1 MSLTPR
7 LSGKV
12 AARAHHSPVT
22 AAFLHR
28 LAPFFATDQVVGGPL
43 LVATIVA
50 LICTNS
56 SLVQVYEAF
65 WDNDLAI
72 SLGALHTTHPLADW
86 VNDALLPLFFLIIGA
101 EVKREITKGALST
114 IRTAAFPLA
123 GAIGGIVVPIAV
135 YLAFTYG
142 TEAAHGW
149 GTVITSDTAFA
160 LAIIGLFAT
169 RLPKSVRAVL
179 LAFAAIDD
187 VGGLLVIAVAYT
199 DALDLTALIV
209 AIVAYAAMFGALK
222 LRLVSPIPYVLL
234 GLIVWGG
241 TYVSGIHATIAG
253 VMLGLLSP
261 TRSRLSEHRFAH
273 RVQEPIDRFQA
284 AVRDAQQAD
293 DDHTDA
299 EEAERRTQKQL
310 GYLQE
315 MTQAT
320 DEPAERLVQMLNP
333 WVSYVVLP
341 LFALSAVRIHLSSD
355 LLADAAGSVLGLGV
369 FAGLAFG
376 KPLGFLLGDV
386 ACSEVAAGGTPR
398 CGVVADGARDRSAVG
413 HRVHDFAVHRQPRLS
428 GCATYRNGVPC
439 RPYCVGRVSRVR
451 VCRPTVGV
459 GLGWQAT
466 WPRLTASAPL
476 RRARRHRRACVGVS
490 PT

>member
-1 MSLTPR
+1 
-7 LSGKV
+7 
-12 AARAHHSPVT
+12 
-22 AAFLHR
+22 
-28 LAPFFATDQVVGGPL
+28 
-43 LVATIVA
+43 
-50 LICTNS
+50 
-56 SLVQVYEAF
+56 
-65 WDNDLAI
+65 
-72 SLGALHTTHPLADW
+72 
-86 VNDALLPLFFLIIGA
+86 VN
-101 EVKREITKGALST
+101 
-114 IRTAAFPLA
+114 FPLA
-123 GAIGGIVVPIAV
+123 GATGGIVVPIAV

-169 RLPKSVRAVL
+169 RLPTSVRAVL

-261 TRSRLSEHRFAH
+261 TRSRLSEHRFAD

-284 AVRDAQQAD
+284 AVQDARQAGD
-293 DDHTDA
+293 GEADA

-355 LLADAAGSVLGLGV
+355 LLVDAASSVLGLGV
-369 FAGLAFG
+369 FAGLAIG
-376 KPLGFLLGDV
+376 KPMGFLVATWLAVTLRLAELPEGVSWRMVLGIGALSGIGFTISLFIANLAFPDV
-386 ACSEVAAGGTPR
+386 QRTEMASLAVLIASVVSAGFGYVALRWASGA
-398 CGVVADGARDRSAVG
+398 ADGQSDHV
-413 HRVHDFAVHRQPRLS
+413 
-428 GCATYRNGVPC
+428 
-439 RPYCVGRVSRVR
+439 
-451 VCRPTVGV
+451 
-459 GLGWQAT
+459 
-466 WPRLTASAPL
+466 
-476 RRARRHRRACVGVS
+476 
-490 PT
+490 

>member
-12 AARAHHSPVT
+12 AARAHHSSGT
-22 AAFLHR
+22 AAFFHR

-43 LVATIVA
+43 LVASIIA
-50 LICTNS
+50 LVCMNS
-56 SLVQVYEAF
+56 ALAPAYEAF
-65 WDNDLAI
+65 WETGLTISVGAI
-72 SLGALHTTHPLADW
+72 RTAHPLTGW

-101 EVKREITKGALST
+101 EVKREFTKGSLST
-114 IRTAAFPLA
+114 VRTAAFPLA

-142 TEAAHGW
+142 TDAARGW
-149 GTVITSDTAFA
+149 GAVITSDTAFA

-169 RLPKSVRAVL
+169 RLPTSVRAVL

-199 DALDLTALIV
+199 DALDTAALLIAV
-209 AIVAYAAMFGALK
+209 LAYAAMFGALK

-241 TYVSGIHATIAG
+241 TYASGIHATIAG

-261 TRSRLSEHRFAH
+261 TRSRLSKHRFAD

-284 AVRDAQQAD
+284 AVKTAREAD
-293 DDHTDA
+293 DGDA
-299 EEAERRTQKQL
+299 EVEEAERRTQKQL

-315 MTQAT
+315 MTEAT

-341 LFALSAVRIHLSSD
+341 LFALSAVRIHLSTD
-355 LLADAAGSVLGLGV
+355 LLSDAAGSLLGLGV
-369 FAGLAFG
+369 FAGLALG
-376 KPLGFLLGDV
+376 KPLGFLLATWLAVKLRLAELPDAVSWRMVLGI
-386 ACSEVAAGGTPR
+386 
-398 CGVVADGARDRSAVG
+398 GA
-413 HRVHDFAVHRQPRLS
+413 LS
-428 GCATYRNGVPC
+428 GIGFTISLFIANLAFPDVERTEMASLAVLAASI
-439 RPYCVGRVSRVR
+439 VSAGFGYIALRWSAG
-451 VCRPTVGV
+451 PTIQRQGD
-459 GLGWQAT
+459 A
-466 WPRLTASAPL
+466 
-476 RRARRHRRACVGVS
+476 
-490 PT
+490 

>member
-1 MSLTPR
+1 MSPTPR
-7 LSGKV
+7 LSGKI
-12 AARAHHSPVT
+12 AARAHHSPST
-22 AAFLHR
+22 AAFFHR

-56 SLVQVYEAF
+56 ALAHAYEAF
-65 WDNDLAI
+65 WDKELAI
-72 SLGALHTTHPLADW
+72 SLGAMRTAHPLADW

-101 EVKREITKGALST
+101 EVKREFTKGALST
-114 IRTAAFPLA
+114 VRTAAFPLA

-142 TEAAHGW
+142 TEAARGW

-169 RLPKSVRAVL
+169 HLPTSVRAVL

-199 DALDLTALIV
+199 DALDVAALIV
-209 AIVAYAAMFGALK
+209 AIMAYAAMFGALK

-261 TRSRLSEHRFAH
+261 TRSRLSEHRFAD

-284 AVRDAQQAD
+284 AVEDARQAD
-293 DDHTDA
+293 DGDADADA

-341 LFALSAVRIHLSSD
+341 LFALSAVRIHFSSD
-355 LLADAAGSVLGLGV
+355 LLEDAAGSLIGLGV

-376 KPLGFLLGDV
+376 KPLGFLSATWLAVTLRLAELPEAVSWRMVLGI
-386 ACSEVAAGGTPR
+386 
-398 CGVVADGARDRSAVG
+398 GA
-413 HRVHDFAVHRQPRLS
+413 LS
-428 GCATYRNGVPC
+428 GIGFTISLFIANLAFPDVQRTEMASLAVL
-439 RPYCVGRVSRVR
+439 VASLVSAAF
-451 VCRPTVGV
+451 GY
-459 GLGWQAT
+459 A
-466 WPRLTASAPL
+466 AL
-476 RRARRHRRACVGVS
+476 RWAAVS
-490 PT
+490 TEQKSRDA

>member
-1 MSLTPR
+1 MTNEKAEIIRLIRLPMSLTPR
-7 LSGKV
+7 LSGRV
-12 AARAHHSPVT
+12 AARAHHSPAT
-22 AAFLHR
+22 PAFLHR

-56 SLVQVYEAF
+56 AFAHAYEAF
-65 WDNDLAI
+65 WDKDLAI
-72 SLGALHTTHPLADW
+72 SLGALRTEHPLADW

-101 EVKREITKGALST
+101 EVKREFTKGALST
-114 IRTAAFPLA
+114 VRTAAFPLA

-142 TEAAHGW
+142 TEAAYGW

-169 RLPKSVRAVL
+169 RLPTSVRAVL

-261 TRSRLSEHRFAH
+261 TRSRLSEHRFAD

-284 AVRDAQQAD
+284 AVQDARQAGD
-293 DDHTDA
+293 GEADA
-299 EEAERRTQKQL
+299 EEAERMTQKQL

-355 LLADAAGSVLGLGV
+355 LLVDAASSVLGLGV
-369 FAGLAFG
+369 FAGLAIG
-376 KPLGFLLGDV
+376 KPMGFLVATWLAVTLRLAELPEGVSWRMVLGIGALSGIGFTISLFIANLAFPDV
-386 ACSEVAAGGTPR
+386 QRTEMASLAVLIASVVSAGFGYVALRWASGA
-398 CGVVADGARDRSAVG
+398 ADGQSDHV
-413 HRVHDFAVHRQPRLS
+413 
-428 GCATYRNGVPC
+428 
-439 RPYCVGRVSRVR
+439 
-451 VCRPTVGV
+451 
-459 GLGWQAT
+459 
-466 WPRLTASAPL
+466 
-476 RRARRHRRACVGVS
+476 
-490 PT
+490 

>member
-7 LSGKV
+7 LSGKI
-12 AARAHHSPVT
+12 AAREHHSPATT
-22 AAFLHR
+22 AFFHR

-43 LVATIVA
+43 LVATIAA

-56 SLVQVYEAF
+56 ALAHAYEAF
-65 WDNDLAI
+65 WDKELAI
-72 SLGALHTTHPLADW
+72 SLGALHTAHPLADW
-86 VNDALLPLFFLIIGA
+86 VNDALLLLFFLIIGA
-101 EVKREITKGALST
+101 EVKREFTKGALST
-114 IRTAAFPLA
+114 VRTAVFPLA
-123 GAIGGIVVPIAV
+123 GAIGGIIVPIAV

-142 TEAAHGW
+142 TEEAHGW

-169 RLPKSVRAVL
+169 RLPTSVRAIL

-187 VGGLLVIAVAYT
+187 AGGLLVTAVAYT
-199 DALDLTALIV
+199 DALDETALIV

-261 TRSRLSEHRFAH
+261 TRSRLSEHRFAD

-284 AVRDAQQAD
+284 AVQDARQAD
-293 DDHTDA
+293 DGDP
-299 EEAERRTQKQL
+299 EAERTTQKQL

-315 MTQAT
+315 MTKAT

-341 LFALSAVRIHLSSD
+341 LFALSAVHIHFSSD
-355 LLADAAGSVLGLGV
+355 LLADAAGALLGLGV

-376 KPLGFLLGDV
+376 KPLGFLSATWLAVTLRLAELPDAVSWRMVLGIGALSGIGFTISLFIANLAFPDV
-386 ACSEVAAGGTPR
+386 QRTEMASLAVLVASLVSAGFGYAALR
-398 CGVVADGARDRSAVG
+398 WAAVSTE
-413 HRVHDFAVHRQPRLS
+413 QKS
-428 GCATYRNGVPC
+428 GCA
-439 RPYCVGRVSRVR
+439 
-451 VCRPTVGV
+451 
-459 GLGWQAT
+459 
-466 WPRLTASAPL
+466 
-476 RRARRHRRACVGVS
+476 
-490 PT
+490 